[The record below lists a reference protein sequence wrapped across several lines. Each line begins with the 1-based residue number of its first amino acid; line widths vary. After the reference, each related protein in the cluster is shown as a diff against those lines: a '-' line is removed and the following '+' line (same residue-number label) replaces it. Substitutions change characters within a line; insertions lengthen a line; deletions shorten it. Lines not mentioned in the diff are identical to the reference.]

1 MERISAKEIILLIF
15 CLLLG
20 FTLRF
25 YRFDQ
30 KSLWWD
36 EIYTYND
43 SRFGLKEQITFYKEN
58 PTFLHPPLFFLLTH
72 LFYPFTSPERDL
84 RLIPLIFGTLSIP
97 MIYLLSKSFLPA
109 IGLHCAF
116 FLTIMVYHISLSQ
129 EGRSYSF
136 LMFFGMV
143 ALYFL
148 KQHLTTLKKRFLI
161 GAALSFALLFHSS
174 YSSIPFIAFS
184 QFLWFYKINGQEQRP
199 RFSSFLIL
207 SGLTLF
213 LCMPWL
219 LFVTL
224 SYRGQPIMDPHHLED
239 PGSLWTILYWILNDW
254 APHAPL
260 MLISGILLT
269 LFPVVTNAR
278 KNAFVLLAIIFGP
291 VISLYL
297 VCRLAN
303 VTHFISSRYFI
314 NLLPLFFIALSLSI
328 NEFEMKLQRLTKGL
342 RLSLVFLVLFTI
354 SNLIYL
360 PLYYRSQ
367 KIDFKG
373 LVHFL
378 KGHLR
383 PGDKIFDSDRL
394 YTTGILHYFGIY
406 PEGRHY
412 VIPAR
417 RISQDEFEH
426 NINGIFQN
434 IRFSVTYSKSHW
446 FKYFNDGTRLWIVSD
461 KNNARIL
468 RERYSP
474 QFKGYFDGSFVNM
487 ERFPTDASL
496 YLFLW
501 DPESPGEKGID
512 FSFD

>member
-224 SYRGQPIMDPHHLED
+224 NYRGQPIMDPHHLED

-314 NLLPLFFIALSLSI
+314 NLLPLFFITLALSI
-328 NEFEMKLQRLTKGL
+328 KEIEFKFERHKRGL

-412 VIPAR
+412 SV
-417 RISQDEFEH
+417 
-426 NINGIFQN
+426 
-434 IRFSVTYSKSHW
+434 SVTRKSEKVIEYRKSFVYGGQTFTIYHSNSCCVD
-446 FKYFNDGTRLWIVSD
+446 YVEDGSRLWIIAGGEGA
-461 KNNARIL
+461 KKIK
-468 RERYSP
+468 ESP
-474 QFKGYFDGSFVNM
+474 LFVYKGFFDGSFLNLNK
-487 ERFPTDASL
+487 FPTDASV
-496 YLFLW
+496 YLFLL
-501 DPESPGEKGID
+501 DPNSSNLGK
-512 FSFD
+512 

>member
-1 MERISAKEIILLIF
+1 MNLFAVDEIKRKEIFILILCFII
-15 CLLLG
+15 G
-20 FTLRF
+20 FALRF
-25 YRFDQ
+25 YTFDQ

-184 QFLWFYKINGQEQRP
+184 QFLWFYKINGQEPRP

-219 LFVTL
+219 LFVIL
-224 SYRGQPIMDPHHLED
+224 NYRGQPIMDPHHLED

-260 MLISGILLT
+260 MLISGILLA

-278 KNAFVLLAIIFGP
+278 KNALVLLAIIFGP

-297 VCRLAN
+297 FCRLAN
-303 VTHFISSRYFI
+303 VTHFITSRYFI
-314 NLLPLFFIALSLSI
+314 TLLPLFFIALSLSI

-383 PGDKIFDSDRL
+383 PGDKIFDGDRL
-394 YTTGILHYFGIY
+394 YTPGILHYFGIY

-412 VIPAR
+412 SVS
-417 RISQDEFEH
+417 ISR
-426 NINGIFQN
+426 NSQN
-434 IRFSVTYSKSHW
+434 EIELRKSFVYRNQTFTIYHSNSCCVD
-446 FKYFNDGTRLWIVSD
+446 YVEDGSRLWIIAGGETA
-461 KNNARIL
+461 KKIK
-468 RERYSP
+468 ESP
-474 QFKGYFDGSFVNM
+474 LFVYKGFFDGSFLNLNK
-487 ERFPTDASL
+487 FPTDASV
-496 YLFLW
+496 YLFLL
-501 DPESPGEKGID
+501 DPNSSNLGK
-512 FSFD
+512 